1 MSKRDITKAQS
12 IWELASPELRAELLT
27 GERAKLFAKIAE
39 RERAETLL
47 AQSSGA
53 VSRAFR
59 GYVANATSPA
69 FMRYIRP
76 LLARGDVAGVL
87 RLIDLHTA
95 AFANGMAAVF
105 VGVANAETV
114 QLAPKLVRKAT
125 PTVALSFNV
134 ADPRAVRLMEANR
147 LRHVQG
153 LSRMQQQR
161 VRAALVRSV
170 QESLG
175 TTATSRLLRAAIG
188 LSEGQQRE
196 VERYRQL
203 ITPTEL
209 GRKLD
214 PEAEHL
220 TPQQVSRMVAGKVEQ
235 SITSRAERIG
245 RTESLVITSQARDE
259 ALRQSLEATGQRAEL
274 SGKEWASTRDSRT
287 RDSHAARDGQ
297 RRRLNEAFDGG
308 IMKPGDGGPEEA
320 VNCRCTLLYEFF
332 DAEPELKTWLSGG
345 S

>member
-53 VSRAFR
+53 ISRAFR
-59 GYVANATSPA
+59 GYVANATNPA

-76 LLARGDVAGVL
+76 LLARGDFAGVL

-95 AFANGMAAVF
+95 AFANGMATVF

-114 QLAPKLVRKAT
+114 ALAPKLVRKAT

-170 QESLG
+170 QEGLG
-175 TTATSRLLRAAIG
+175 TTETSRLLRAAIG

-203 ITPTEL
+203 LTPTEQ
-209 GRKLD
+209 GRRLD

-220 TPQQVSRMVAGKVEQ
+220 SPEQVSRMVNARVEQ
-235 SITSRAERIG
+235 SISTRAERIA
-245 RTESLVITSQARDE
+245 RTESLRVVGQAREE
-259 ALRQSLEATGQRAEL
+259 ALRQSLSATGTDTKLVGQ
-274 SGKEWASTRDSRT
+274 EWNATRDSRT
-287 RDSHAARDGQ
+287 RDRHAARDGQ
-297 RRRLNEAFDGG
+297 RRRLGEPFDG
-308 IMKPGDGGPEEA
+308 A
-320 VNCRCTLLYEFF
+320 
-332 DAEPELKTWLSGG
+332 S
-345 S
+345 